1 MSLLY
6 KANQYFMNRLWADN
20 WDDASDELKRKSLST
35 AQTQIDNLKDSN
47 KFSEDEY
54 NKAVFE
60 QTLFLLEL
68 TEEDR
73 LRINLQEQGVK
84 SVSISGSVSESYDI
98 TGEVGICN
106 YAKSLIRRYEMNFT
120 PGDMT

>member
-20 WDDASDELKRKSLST
+20 WDDTTDELKRKSLAT
-35 AQTQIDNLKDSN
+35 AQTQIDNLKNSN

-54 NKAVFE
+54 NEAIFE

-73 LRINLQEQGVK
+73 LRINIQEQGVK
-84 SVSISGSVSESYDI
+84 SVNINGSVSESYDL

-106 YAKSLIRRYEMNFT
+106 YAKSLQSKYRRNFT

>member
-1 MSLLY
+1 MSLLP
-6 KANQYFMNRLWADN
+6 KADSYFMDRLWADN
-20 WDDASDELKRKSLST
+20 WDTATDELKRKALAT
-35 AQTQIDNLKDSN
+35 AQNQIDNLKNSN
-47 KFSEDEY
+47 KFGEEEY
-54 NKAVFE
+54 NKAIFE

-84 SVSISGSVSESYDI
+84 SVNISKAVSESYK
-98 TGEVGICN
+98 GEKIGLCN
-106 YAKSLIRRYEMNFT
+106 YVKQLIENRKTDFT